1 MSCYK
6 YLLLIILW
14 SWNIPAWSADTDQCG
29 ISDEIYPEQLYP
41 SVKLVTSMG
50 DIVIELNRRRAPIT
64 VNNFLRYVKSGA
76 FKGTVFHRVV
86 EGFVVQG
93 GGYQADYSAID
104 TLPPIFNESGNGLK
118 NNERTVAMARH
129 DDPNTATSQFYFN
142 LANNDSLDPA
152 RRHWGYAVFGNV
164 TEGWEIVQQIAAVE
178 TGYAEKIDATDA
190 PVQAIVLTDA
200 QLVEAE
206 F

>member
-1 MSCYK
+1 M
-6 YLLLIILW
+6 
-14 SWNIPAWSADTDQCG
+14 
-29 ISDEIYPEQLYP
+29 
-41 SVKLVTSMG
+41 
-50 DIVIELNRRRAPIT
+50 IELNRRRAPIT
-64 VNNFLRYVKSGA
+64 VNNFLRYVESGA
-76 FKGTVFHRVV
+76 LKGTVFHRVV

-93 GGYQADYSAID
+93 GGYRSDYGAID

-142 LANNDSLDPA
+142 LANNDSLDPG
-152 RRHWGYAVFGNV
+152 RRNWGYAVFGNV

-178 TGYAEKIDATDA
+178 TGYAETIDATDA
-190 PVQAIVLTDA
+190 PVQAIVLNDA
-200 QLVEAE
+200 VLIEAE